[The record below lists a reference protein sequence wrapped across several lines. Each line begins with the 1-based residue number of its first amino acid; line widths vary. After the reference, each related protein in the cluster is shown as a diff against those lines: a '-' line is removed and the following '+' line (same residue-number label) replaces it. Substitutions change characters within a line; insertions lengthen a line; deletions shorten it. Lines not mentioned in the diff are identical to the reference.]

1 MAITHP
7 SLCTMKNKLPHENPV
22 AVYRTTIS
30 IILFEIMYLAA
41 AMGCGYIVFQIDVLW
56 AQLLLGFLAVMIL
69 WACRDLLKY
78 RNDRIVVTPSH
89 LSLPNVDTRTKM
101 GKESITAKAIIPWY
115 KIKDIKVNF
124 NITST
129 NRVNIQKKV
138 LVILCNETIYSIDS
152 YMYDVFFLKRKLK
165 AFWQQFNKKH

>member
-1 MAITHP
+1 VATTHP
-7 SLCTMKNKLPHENPV
+7 SLYAMKNFYHEKPV
-22 AVYRTTIS
+22 AVYRTTVS
-30 IILFEIMYLAA
+30 IILYEVMYLAFA
-41 AMGCGYIVFQIDVLW
+41 AGCVYVIFLLDELW
-56 AQLLLGFLAVMIL
+56 GQLLLGIL
-69 WACRDLLKY
+69 VVTLLWLGVDLLKY
-78 RNDRIVVTPSH
+78 LNDRIVVTPSH

-152 YMYDVFFLKRKLK
+152 DMYDVFFLKRKLK

>member
-1 MAITHP
+1 MHP
-7 SLCTMKNKLPHENPV
+7 SFYTMKDSSAHEKPV
-22 AVYRTTIS
+22 SVYRTTVS
-30 IILFEIMYLAA
+30 IILYEVMYLAFA
-41 AMGCGYIVFQIDVLW
+41 AGCVYVIFLLDELW
-56 AQLLLGFLAVMIL
+56 GQLLLGIL
-69 WACRDLLKY
+69 VVTLLWLGVDLLKY
-78 RNDRIVVTPSH
+78 LNDRIVVTPSH

-101 GKESITAKAIIPWY
+101 GKECITAKAIIPWY

-152 YMYDVFFLKRKLK
+152 DLYDVLFLERKLK
-165 AFWQQFNKKH
+165 AYWLQFNKKH

>member
-1 MAITHP
+1 MHP
-7 SLCTMKNKLPHENPV
+7 SFYTMKDSSAHEKPV
-22 AVYRTTIS
+22 AVYRTTVS
-30 IILFEIMYLAA
+30 IILYEVMYLAFA
-41 AMGCGYIVFQIDVLW
+41 AGCVYVIFLLDELW
-56 AQLLLGFLAVMIL
+56 GQLLLGIL
-69 WACRDLLKY
+69 VVTLLWLGVDLLKY
-78 RNDRIVVTPSH
+78 LNDRIVVTPSH

-152 YMYDVFFLKRKLK
+152 DLYDVLFLECKLK
-165 AFWQQFNKKH
+165 SYWLQFNKKH

>member
-1 MAITHP
+1 
-7 SLCTMKNKLPHENPV
+7 
-22 AVYRTTIS
+22 
-30 IILFEIMYLAA
+30 
-41 AMGCGYIVFQIDVLW
+41 
-56 AQLLLGFLAVMIL
+56 
-69 WACRDLLKY
+69 
-78 RNDRIVVTPSH
+78 
-89 LSLPNVDTRTKM
+89 M

-152 YMYDVFFLKRKLK
+152 DMYDVFFLKRKLK

>member
-1 MAITHP
+1 
-7 SLCTMKNKLPHENPV
+7 MKNFYHEKPV
-22 AVYRTTIS
+22 AVYRTTVS
-30 IILFEIMYLAA
+30 IIFYEVMYLAFA
-41 AMGCGYIVFQIDVLW
+41 AGCVYVIFLLDELW
-56 AQLLLGFLAVMIL
+56 GQLLLGIL
-69 WACRDLLKY
+69 VVTLLWLGVDLLKY
-78 RNDRIVVTPSH
+78 LNDRIVVTPSH

-152 YMYDVFFLKRKLK
+152 DMYDVFFLKRKLK

>member
-1 MAITHP
+1 MHP
-7 SLCTMKNKLPHENPV
+7 SFYTMKDSSAHEKPV
-22 AVYRTTIS
+22 AVYRTTVS
-30 IILFEIMYLAA
+30 IILYEVMYLAFA
-41 AMGCGYIVFQIDVLW
+41 AGCVYVIFLLDELW
-56 AQLLLGFLAVMIL
+56 GQLLLGIL
-69 WACRDLLKY
+69 VVTLLWLGVDLLKY
-78 RNDRIVVTPSH
+78 LNDRIVVTPSH

-152 YMYDVFFLKRKLK
+152 DLYDVLFLERKLK
-165 AFWQQFNKKH
+165 AYWLQFNKKH

>member
-1 MAITHP
+1 MSVMHP
-7 SLCTMKNKLPHENPV
+7 SFYTMKDSSAHEKPV
-22 AVYRTTIS
+22 AVYRTTVS
-30 IILFEIMYLAA
+30 IILYEVMYLAFA
-41 AMGCGYIVFQIDVLW
+41 AGCVYVIFLLDELW
-56 AQLLLGFLAVMIL
+56 GQLLLGIL
-69 WACRDLLKY
+69 VVTLLWLGVDLLKY
-78 RNDRIVVTPSH
+78 LNDRIVVTPSH

-152 YMYDVFFLKRKLK
+152 DLYDVLFLERKLK
-165 AFWQQFNKKH
+165 AYWLQFNKKH

>member
-1 MAITHP
+1 
-7 SLCTMKNKLPHENPV
+7 MKNFYHEKPV
-22 AVYRTTIS
+22 AVYRTTVS
-30 IILFEIMYLAA
+30 IILYEVMYLAFA
-41 AMGCGYIVFQIDVLW
+41 AGCVYVIFLLDELW
-56 AQLLLGFLAVMIL
+56 GQLLLGIL
-69 WACRDLLKY
+69 VVTLLWLGVDLLKY
-78 RNDRIVVTPSH
+78 LNDRIVVTPSH

-152 YMYDVFFLKRKLK
+152 DMYDVFFLKRKLK